1 MKKLFC
7 ILLTVALVAAFAFM
21 LVACDNNKTETFTM
35 TENDLVTLR
44 DALSATSNE
53 AYFTNNTR
61 IENAITATDCVTV
74 CAPSAASSS
83 GDDTVS
89 VTTTVTSKAD
99 GGVTV
104 EYKVRGMAGTSLVY
118 NYAFYEDDTRTEIS
132 TQFNTSI
139 APVPAKS
146 TVLGSAYT
154 SARDKLQ
161 NVIKSGSY
169 YDINFGECTRKGD
182 TTTYNL
188 DYDDESTSGTIT
200 VVVTGGKIVKIVV
213 ADDSGETT
221 TTNYTFGAE
230 AANAYTADEWQ
241 TLHPE
246 QL

>member
-99 GGVTV
+99 GSVTV

-146 TVLGSAYT
+146 TVLGSTYT

-169 YDINFGECTRKGD
+169 YDINF
-182 TTTYNL
+182 
-188 DYDDESTSGTIT
+188 GTIT

-221 TTNYTFGAE
+221 TTNYAFGAE

>member
-99 GGVTV
+99 GSVTV

-146 TVLGSAYT
+146 TVLGSTYT

-188 DYDDESTSGTIT
+188 DYDDEST
-200 VVVTGGKIVKIVV
+200 
-213 ADDSGETT
+213 

-246 QL
+246 QP